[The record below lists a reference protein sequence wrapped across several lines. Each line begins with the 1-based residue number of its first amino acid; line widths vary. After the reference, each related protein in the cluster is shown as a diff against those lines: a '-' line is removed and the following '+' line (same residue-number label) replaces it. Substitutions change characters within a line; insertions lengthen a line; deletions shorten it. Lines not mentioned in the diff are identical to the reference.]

1 MWIFSGKNLK
11 IIWLILNL
19 GKLSADVIFSEFSER
34 SRIQSELAYH
44 KIRLQIVKK
53 QAELYE
59 SLDMVVNDVSCE
71 IKMLEEKKQKLTENE
86 KLKSEIE
93 AKNEKAKSDVEKLR
107 KDKSD
112 LETLQNSEKD
122 LDHQLEELRLK
133 VIISNFIIPA
143 MSS

>member
-1 MWIFSGKNLK
+1 MIFFQKK
-11 IIWLILNL
+11 IYKLFWLVLNL
-19 GKLSADVIFSEFSER
+19 GKLSADFIFSEFSER

-59 SLDMVVNDVSCE
+59 SLEMVVHDVSCE
-71 IKMLEEKKQKLTENE
+71 IKNLEEKKQKLTEKE
-86 KLKSEIE
+86 KLTSEID
-93 AKNEKAKSDVEKLR
+93 AKKEKAKSDVEKLK

-112 LETLQNSEKD
+112 LETLQNSEKA
-122 LDHQLEELRLK
+122 LDDQIEELRLK
-133 VIISNFIIPA
+133 VLVSKFIMSA